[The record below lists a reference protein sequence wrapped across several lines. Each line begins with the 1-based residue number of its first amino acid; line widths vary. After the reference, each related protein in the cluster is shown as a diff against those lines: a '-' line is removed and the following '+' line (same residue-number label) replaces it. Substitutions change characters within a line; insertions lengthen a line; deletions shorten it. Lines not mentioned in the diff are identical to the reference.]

1 MNAVWRD
8 QDGNP
13 VPTPPDD
20 VTAALASGAVLL
32 GLDGKPLPGDS
43 APHYLV
49 FQTDTDKQ
57 IKILNVNSGSQDRE
71 AQR

>member
-1 MNAVWRD
+1 MKVVWRD

-20 VTAALASGAVLL
+20 VAAAMVSGDVLL

-57 IKILNVNSGSQDRE
+57 IKILNVNSGSQNR
-71 AQR
+71 